1 MYLDGGM
8 GGGGWLLTSFFSIIY
23 ILGLVCYKHTIHGVS
38 ECVCFLLLPQ
48 AINAELIPFLLG
60 LLERDLVECDKP
72 SATKAVI
79 AESLKLMAK
88 DLANGEK
95 VGGATCGGWG
105 YLWWVGLPVMGGATG
120 GGWGCMWWV
129 GLPAVGGATCG
140 GRGYLWWVGL
150 PVVGG
155 ATCGGWGYLW

>member
-1 MYLDGGM
+1 M
-8 GGGGWLLTSFFSIIY
+8 
-23 ILGLVCYKHTIHGVS
+23 HGVS

-105 YLWWVGLPVMGGATG
+105 YLWWVGLPVMGGAAC
-120 GGWGCMWWV
+120 GGWGCLWWV
-129 GLPAVGGATCG
+129 GMPVVGGATCG
-140 GRGYLWWVGL
+140 GWTYLWWVGL

-155 ATCGGWGYLW
+155 AIILYIVLYLFGQIMDVKIMGGSPNH

>member
-1 MYLDGGM
+1 M
-8 GGGGWLLTSFFSIIY
+8 
-23 ILGLVCYKHTIHGVS
+23 HGVS

-88 DLANGEK
+88 DLAIGEK
-95 VGGATCGGWG
+95 VRGATCGGWG
-105 YLWWVGLPVMGGATG
+105 YLWWVGLPVVGGATG
-120 GGWGCMWWV
+120 GG
-129 GLPAVGGATCG
+129 
-140 GRGYLWWVGL
+140 RGYL
-150 PVVGG
+150 VGG
-155 ATCGGWGYLW
+155 ATCGGWGYLWWVELPVMGGATCGGRSNLWWVWLPVVGGATCGG

>member
-1 MYLDGGM
+1 M
-8 GGGGWLLTSFFSIIY
+8 
-23 ILGLVCYKHTIHGVS
+23 
-38 ECVCFLLLPQ
+38 CVLLLPQ

-95 VGGATCGGWG
+95 VGGA
-105 YLWWVGLPVMGGATG
+105 A
-120 GGWGCMWWV
+120 
-129 GLPAVGGATCG
+129 CG
-140 GRGYLWWVGL
+140 GRGFLWWAGL

-155 ATCGGWGYLW
+155 ATCGGWGYLWWVGLPGVGGDTCGGWCYLWWAGLPVVGGATCGGWGHLWWVGLPVVGGAIILYIVLYLLTKLWMLKLWLWLAYRYRD